1 LPERLNS
8 LFIPFSS
15 EIGQTDLVPGKLNPL
30 SLREE
35 IYEAFIF
42 SDRPVVFPFLEILF
56 GKLKL
61 TVGIEWNSLAGIRV
75 DREKANAR
83 DQSGYKPY

>member
-1 LPERLNS
+1 MFFYEVPERLNG

-30 SLREE
+30 SFREE
-35 IYEAFIF
+35 IYKAFIF
-42 SDRPVVFPFLEILF
+42 SDRPVVVPFLKLLF

-61 TVGIEWNSLAGIRV
+61 TVGIE
-75 DREKANAR
+75 
-83 DQSGYKPY
+83 